1 MNTHHTTMVYE
12 RPQYNEKDYDSEMF
26 FGESTNLYYA
36 INRPSRK
43 KKFL

>member
-26 FGESTNLYYA
+26 FGELTNLYYA

-43 KKFL
+43 KFL